1 MPSPAGLWAR
11 RWRRVSLRAACAIT
25 YPVFPT
31 PQTTLSVDLS
41 PSARA
46 AQGMSHA
53 CWERLGLS
61 HRAATWGLLVG
72 GRGPSRVGS
81 LAGAQV
87 SSSRL
92 HPGPRRRSGETQGS
106 QGGGRQKSGE
116 QGTPPSTLSRPHLG
130 LSQDPGRLLPR
141 LKRFGGPRSSV
152 PASGHPSLKRSAA
165 ANPAAQSGD
174 HPR

>member
-1 MPSPAGLWAR
+1 M
-11 RWRRVSLRAACAIT
+11 
-25 YPVFPT
+25 
-31 PQTTLSVDLS
+31 
-41 PSARA
+41 
-46 AQGMSHA
+46 
-53 CWERLGLS
+53 
-61 HRAATWGLLVG
+61 LVG
-72 GRGPSRVGS
+72 SGS
-81 LAGAQV
+81 ASV
-87 SSSRL
+87 TE
-92 HPGPRRRSGETQGS
+92 PRRGGCWWVAGDRAELEASPVPRSPPLDFILGHGEGVARHGF

-165 ANPAAQSGD
+165 ANPAAQPGD

>member
-1 MPSPAGLWAR
+1 MLFRSALFSSFFQPTRSACLQQHLPVFIPRFPDAADGTYLLSTYRVATPGKAGPQGGGLSQPG
-11 RWRRVSLRAACAIT
+11 VSLLSVPAFPLLAIT
-25 YPVFPT
+25 CLLLRYSTT
-31 PQTTLSVDLS
+31 PFMWHS
-41 PSARA
+41 
-46 AQGMSHA
+46 
-53 CWERLGLS
+53 
-61 HRAATWGLLVG
+61 
-72 GRGPSRVGS
+72 
-81 LAGAQV
+81 
-87 SSSRL
+87 
-92 HPGPRRRSGETQGS
+92 QGS

-165 ANPAAQSGD
+165 ANPAAQPGD